1 MDVDRRPLLFNVES
15 AVNQDNDAVRHYR
28 GEAADALSD
37 RDSARVQNFTAWRR
51 LSSAATT
58 SKCDPLFD
66 GTTRRTFFSL
76 SELVLR
82 RNNR

>member
-37 RDSARVQNFTAWRR
+37 AARVQKFTAWRR

>member
-1 MDVDRRPLLFNVES
+1 MDVDCRPLLFNVES
-15 AVNQDNDAVRHYR
+15 TVNQDNDAVRHYR

-37 RDSARVQNFTAWRR
+37 AARVQKFTAWRR